1 MTISFDYTN
10 VLSFMQQSEV
20 DNLSEF
26 VKVAH
31 DMLHDKKGPGLII

>member
-10 VLSFMQQSEV
+10 ALPFMKKSEV
-20 DNLSEF
+20 EGLSDF

-31 DMLHDKKGPGLII
+31 DMLHEKKRSWF